1 MNLNVHFHTG
11 VFIERPP
18 GRLEFHAAPP
28 PGDAAVTHVLVAIR
42 RRVRRLLA
50 RRGLEPDTAELG
62 SPDGL
67 ADASPILA
75 QILSASVQ
83 SRVALGRRA
92 GTRVGRLGAMPPDLA
107 AAARGL
113 RQAHLDGFDLHA
125 NVRVPPNDGA
135 RLEHLCRYLLRP
147 PLVQDRLRNI
157 IDSLSTRNFNYISV
171 RSFILDGAPPKSI
184 ISLIWFG
191 GVRNLANMA
200 AI

>member
-1 MNLNVHFHTG
+1 MG
-11 VFIERPP
+11 WDEIERSWNELK
-18 GRLEFHAAPP
+18 GEVKRQWSKLNDEDVELIKGKYA
-28 PGDAAVTHVLVAIR
+28 G
-42 RRVRRLLA
+42 LL
-50 RRGLEPDTAELG
+50 GLLQELWLG

-113 RQAHLDGFDLHA
+113 RHAHLDGFDLHA

-184 ISLIWFG
+184 MSLIWFG